1 MKSKRIFIL
10 LFVLSFTIFLVH
22 FLIVGKAI
30 YGDGRYYYSYLP
42 AFLIQHTFN
51 LSSAFE
57 HTDIPVW
64 ALTPLHLPANIYP
77 IGPALFWTIP
87 YLLAFGFSFIFGHF
101 NIFSVLFQIPI
112 GAFVICLSTFG
123 LWLLFK
129 SLEKFFPPSI
139 ALLSVLTVFFT
150 TNLLFYGSVDVLNSH
165 PITFFLSCVF
175 LFFWLKRPTL
185 GNAIVIGVA
194 YGLLML
200 VRPQEVLFGIL
211 LASSI
216 LRKNKKKYI
225 FSFITAALIFLPQL
239 LLWKVEWGSWYINP
253 YLHAATFN
261 FLKPELVGV
270 LFNTQSGLFLWT
282 PITLLAFIGLF
293 LFAKDYKVAIPMILL
308 ILLELYIISSWSIWW
323 EGKSYSARMLISSLP
338 FLSFGLAYIYEKIRS
353 KTLLYSIPVFFGVLN
368 VVLIFYF
375 LVQK

>member
-22 FLIVGKAI
+22 FLIVEKAI

-77 IGPALFWTIP
+77 IGSALFWTIP
-87 YLLAFGFSFIFGHF
+87 YLLAFGFSFIFGYS
-101 NIFSVLFQIPI
+101 NMFSVLFQIPI

-200 VRPQEVLFGIL
+200 VRPQEILFGIL

-216 LRKNKKKYI
+216 LRKNEKKYI

>member
-87 YLLAFGFSFIFGHF
+87 YLLAFGFSFIFGYS
-101 NIFSVLFQIPI
+101 NMFSVLFQIPI

-200 VRPQEVLFGIL
+200 VRPQEILFGIL

-216 LRKNKKKYI
+216 LRKNEKKYI